1 MPMTIKK
8 AIIGSL
14 PAILS
19 AEMSYKSPDLLLSQE
34 VQTHQ

>member
-14 PAILS
+14 PAILR